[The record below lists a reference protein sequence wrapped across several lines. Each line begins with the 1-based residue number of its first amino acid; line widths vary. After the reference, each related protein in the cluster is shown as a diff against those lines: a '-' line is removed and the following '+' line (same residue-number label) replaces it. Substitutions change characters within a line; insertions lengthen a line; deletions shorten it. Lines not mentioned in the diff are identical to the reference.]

1 MANDPVLQRSMF
13 QKQTSV
19 APSVGLGID
28 SVTTPDQ
35 NAKALKSM
43 FQPTVSLG
51 MPTQMLQQEQ
61 QPVQS
66 FQEGGFATPLVAQY
80 DFRNRQYQNP
90 PSYAERT
97 DPAQFEADRPARE
110 AAAEAER
117 LRAEARLEEQRARY
131 APEQARYAAEADRYR
146 MLNAQRRQAI
156 DDADALARYPAP
168 KSQFRRDVESVLPSL
183 PTEERVRKNAE
194 DFARIREARQNAL
207 QEQQTALED
216 YRKGS
221 PGSTAGD
228 YFRPLTPEQLKAR
241 AEERAAAERKL
252 EAEGARIGSTF
263 TRSMDAVAAPR
274 RGVAS
279 LDVARML
286 ENDRAQEPRMPTSP
300 AERKLEDTS
309 VKTNLDDIKA
319 DRRATEAART
329 SAERR
334 ENMLLALMQAGF
346 AMAAGRSPNAIS
358 NIGAGGQAGIA
369 AFASMERAR
378 REDESL
384 RRREQLQLD
393 IAKMQYDRDP
403 EAIRTYAILG
413 GYKPGDPKESY
424 SAAVS
429 KGFNATQS
437 KEGPKLAAAII
448 NNPMSAQFY
457 SQQELKDL
465 ADYARRGIIGMGA
478 AGKEAFPGFSGT
490 VVTPPAK

>member
-13 QKQTSV
+13 QKQAPTAPSV
-19 APSVGLGID
+19 APSVGLGIG

-35 NAKALKSM
+35 NAQAMRSL
-43 FQPTVSLG
+43 FQPTVSMS
-51 MPTQMLQQEQ
+51 MPMPMQE
-61 QPVQS
+61 PVQS
-66 FQEGGFATPLVAQY
+66 FQEGGLATPLVAQY
-80 DFRNRQYQNP
+80 NFRNRQYQNP

-97 DPAQFEADRPARE
+97 DPVQFEADRPARE
-110 AAAEAER
+110 AAAAAEKEAES
-117 LRAEARLEEQRARY
+117 
-131 APEQARYAAEADRYR
+131 ARYAAEADRYR

-221 PGSTAGD
+221 PGSAVGD
-228 YFRPLTPEQLKAR
+228 YFRSLTPEELKAR
-241 AEERAAAERKL
+241 AEERAAAEKKL

-274 RGVAS
+274 RGIAS
-279 LDVARML
+279 VDMSSGMGGGEAYSADPSRSIMS
-286 ENDRAQEPRMPTSP
+286 QI
-300 AERKLEDTS
+300 ERKEAPAPAPAREREKGPLS
-309 VKTNLDDIKA
+309 VILSDIKA
-319 DRRATEAART
+319 ERA
-329 SAERR
+329 AERR
-334 ENMLLALMQAGF
+334 ENALLALMQAGF
-346 AMAAGRSPNAIS
+346 AMAAGRSPNALS
-358 NIGAGGQAGIA
+358 NIGAGGQAGIG
-369 AFASMERAR
+369 AFAAMERAS
-378 REDESL
+378 REDAAA
-384 RRREQLQLD
+384 RRREAIQLD
-393 IAKMQYDRDP
+393 LANRQLEKDP
-403 EAIRTYAILG
+403 EAVRTYAILG

-424 SAAVS
+424 SAAVA

-448 NNPMSAQFY
+448 NNPMSSQFY

-490 VVTPPAK
+490 LATPPAK

>member
-66 FQEGGFATPLVAQY
+66 FQEGGLATPLIAQY
-80 DFRNRQYQNP
+80 NFRNRQYQNP

-97 DPAQFEADRPARE
+97 NPTQFEADRPARE

-131 APEQARYAAEADRYR
+131 APEQARYRAMEEA
-146 MLNAQRRQAI
+146 RRAGILATERARSFDI
-156 DDADALARYPAP
+156 DDAEARSLTPDARRRLEGGDRIEMGTDTSVRGFTPGGPGLPQSGARQRALEELRQYPDYEGEIRSRYMDEVRTGQRATP
-168 KSQFRRDVESVLPSL
+168 LVVPLPPPRPANL
-183 PTEERVRKNAE
+183 DATEEPSA
-194 DFARIREARQNAL
+194 
-207 QEQQTALED
+207 
-216 YRKGS
+216 
-221 PGSTAGD
+221 P
-228 YFRPLTPEQLKAR
+228 PPEQKPDIK
-241 AEERAAAERKL
+241 E
-252 EAEGARIGSTF
+252 
-263 TRSMDAVAAPR
+263 
-274 RGVAS
+274 
-279 LDVARML
+279 
-286 ENDRAQEPRMPTSP
+286 
-300 AERKLEDTS
+300 TS
-309 VKTNLDDIKA
+309 VKTNLDEIKA

-448 NNPMSAQFY
+448 NNPMSSQFY

>member
-66 FQEGGFATPLVAQY
+66 FQEGGLAIPLIAQY
-80 DFRNRQYQNP
+80 NFRNRQYQNP

-110 AAAEAER
+110 AAAAAKKEAES
-117 LRAEARLEEQRARY
+117 
-131 APEQARYAAEADRYR
+131 ARYAAEADRYR

-221 PGSTAGD
+221 PGSAVGD
-228 YFRPLTPEQLKAR
+228 YFRSLTPEELKAR

-274 RGVAS
+274 RGIAS
-279 LDVARML
+279 VDMSSGMGGGEAYSADPARSIMS
-286 ENDRAQEPRMPTSP
+286 QMQGKEPPPPPPP
-300 AERKLEDTS
+300 AAEAPAREREKGPLS
-309 VKTNLDDIKA
+309 VILSDIKA
-319 DRRATEAART
+319 ERA
-329 SAERR
+329 AERR
-334 ENMLLALMQAGF
+334 ENALLALMQAGF

-358 NIGAGGQAGIA
+358 NIGAGGQAGIG
-369 AFASMERAR
+369 AFAAMERAS
-378 REDESL
+378 REDAAA
-384 RRREQLQLD
+384 RRREAIQLD
-393 IAKMQYDRDP
+393 LANRQLEKDP
-403 EAIRTYAILG
+403 EAVRTYAILG

-424 SAAVS
+424 SAAVA

-448 NNPMSAQFY
+448 NNPMSSQFY

>member
-13 QKQTSV
+13 QKQTPI
-19 APSVGLGID
+19 APSIGLGID

-61 QPVQS
+61 QPVQGFKQGGEVINGVVH
-66 FQEGGFATPLVAQY
+66 FQEGGLNSGIQRFTPGQELDLAPSAPNNPVPRFNIEPPIGMPEPNKVGPAERYVPKTPIMRQIYSLFEATPE
-80 DFRNRQYQNP
+80 RQSATDRATEDQRRQVEIDKARQENP
-90 PSYAERT
+90 VPTIFSEVT
-97 DPAQFEADRPARE
+97 DADRE
-110 AAAEAER
+110 AAKEK
-117 LRAEARLEEQRARY
+117 QRI
-131 APEQARYAAEADRYR
+131 
-146 MLNAQRRQAI
+146 AI
-156 DDADALARYPAP
+156 
-168 KSQFRRDVESVLPSL
+168 
-183 PTEERVRKNAE
+183 
-194 DFARIREARQNAL
+194 
-207 QEQQTALED
+207 
-216 YRKGS
+216 
-221 PGSTAGD
+221 
-228 YFRPLTPEQLKAR
+228 
-241 AEERAAAERKL
+241 ERAAA
-252 EAEGARIGSTF
+252 SVP
-263 TRSMDAVAAPR
+263 RSPPR
-274 RGVAS
+274 SGISSINVPS
-279 LDVARML
+279 MLDR
-286 ENDRAQEPRMPTSP
+286 DRADEPRMPTSP

-490 VVTPPAK
+490 LATPPAR